1 MTKFKLPVVGAILV
15 GGQSRR
21 MGGGDKCLK
30 LLGGASLL
38 SHIVGIFQSQVQ
50 SLLLNANGDPA
61 RFSGFELPVRPDCYG
76 ESEGPLVG
84 ILTAMKWAV
93 EEEAQWLFTVAGD
106 APFIPGDLVQR
117 CLTTAIANRAR
128 MVCASSNGRAHPV
141 CALWDVTLAEDL
153 EQALFERGV
162 RKIDLWTSTING
174 VIEDFSTD
182 PVDPFFNVNTP
193 QDLEEAE
200 RLMNC

>member
-1 MTKFKLPVVGAILV
+1 MTKSKSPVVGAILV

-21 MGGGDKCLK
+21 MGGGDKCLQ

-38 SHIVGIFQSQVQ
+38 SHIVDIFQSQVR
-50 SLLLNANGDPA
+50 SLLLNANGDLA
-61 RFSGFELPVRPDCYG
+61 RFGAFELPVRPDCYG
-76 ESEGPLVG
+76 ESEGPLAG

-106 APFIPGDLVQR
+106 APFIPGDLVER
-117 CLTTAIANRAR
+117 CLATAIANGAR
-128 MVCASSNGRAHPV
+128 MVCASSNGRTHPV
-141 CALWDVTLAEDL
+141 CALWDVKLAEDL
-153 EQALFERGV
+153 ERALVEGGV

>member
-1 MTKFKLPVVGAILV
+1 MTKSKSPVVGAILV

-21 MGGGDKCLK
+21 MGGGDKCLQ

-61 RFSGFELPVRPDCYG
+61 RFSAFKLPVRPDCYG
-76 ESEGPLVG
+76 ESEGPLAGV
-84 ILTAMKWAV
+84 LTAMKWAV
-93 EEEAQWLFTVAGD
+93 EEEAHWLFTVAGD

-117 CLTTAIANRAR
+117 CLATAIANRAR

-153 EQALFERGV
+153 ERALFERGV
-162 RKIDLWTSTING
+162 RKIDLWTSTLNG
-174 VIEDFSTD
+174 VIEEFSTD